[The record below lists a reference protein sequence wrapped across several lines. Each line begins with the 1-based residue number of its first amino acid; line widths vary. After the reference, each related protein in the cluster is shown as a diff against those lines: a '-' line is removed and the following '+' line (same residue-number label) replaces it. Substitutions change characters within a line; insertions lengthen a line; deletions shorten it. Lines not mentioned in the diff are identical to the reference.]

1 MTRKQSYTVATAHC
15 PECDYEGNLNYESCK
30 REDGF
35 VNPGGC
41 WRCPECDTQI
51 AEDLIA
57 FDEVEPDYH
66 MRGE

>member
-1 MTRKQSYTVATAHC
+1 MKSKSYTVATAHC
-15 PECDYEGNLNYESCK
+15 PECDYEGPLDYESWK

-35 VNPGGC
+35 INPGGC
-41 WRCPECDTQI
+41 WVCPECENQI

-57 FDEVEPDYH
+57 FDEIEPDYH